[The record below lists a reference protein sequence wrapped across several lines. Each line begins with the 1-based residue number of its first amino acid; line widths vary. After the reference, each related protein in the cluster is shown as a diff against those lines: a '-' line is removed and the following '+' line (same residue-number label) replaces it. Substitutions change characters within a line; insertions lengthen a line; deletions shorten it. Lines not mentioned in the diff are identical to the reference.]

1 MGLAEINALEAGLA
15 QAAFER
21 CCHARAWIDQMVTSR
36 PFASLEGALAVS
48 DRATRALDRDGLFE
62 AFAGHPRI
70 GERTASTWSSQEQ
83 SGVADATREALIAAN
98 RAYEERFGHV
108 FLIRAT
114 GRSGEEMLAE
124 CQRRLGNDPAS
135 ELEEAR
141 EQLVLINQIRV
152 TKLITEELG

>member
-1 MGLAEINALEAGLA
+1 MALAEVNGFDA
-15 QAAFER
+15 QQARAAFAR
-21 CCHARAWIDQMVTSR
+21 CCHAQAWIEAMVSHR
-36 PFASLEGALAVS
+36 PFASLQAALEVS
-48 DRATRALDRDGLFE
+48 DLATRGLDRDGLFE

-70 GERTASTWSSQEQ
+70 GERSASTWSSQEQ
-83 SGVADATREALIAAN
+83 SGVADGTRDALFAAN
-98 RAYEERFGHV
+98 QAYEERFGHV

-124 CQRRLGNDPAS
+124 CVRRLANDPQT

-152 TKLITEELG
+152 TKLMEE